1 MEPMFP
7 VRCANTSGLF
17 SKSNTAV
24 KHQVDLTFS
33 LILNRWH
40 CSKSRAHSSSPQLP
54 CNNRLSTVLDTSST
68 PLFVS
73 VTVCALYATNTLLH
87 FILNKSS
94 FQLHLRISR
103 SLRTC
108 PCFEP
113 TSTIE
118 SHLIKTWPAQ
128 HQDHRGNICFE
139 GLSFL
144 WGINFHSCSCLF
156 LAVIFCKIL
165 CFLTHAVS
173 HSVTSTYEHAPTP
186 YLFIC
191 DICLN

>member
-1 MEPMFP
+1 MFL
-7 VRCANTSGLF
+7 VRCTNTSALF

-40 CSKSRAHSSSPQLP
+40 CSKSRAHSSFPQLP
-54 CNNRLSTVLDTSST
+54 GNSRLSTVLDAGST

-73 VTVCALYATNTLLH
+73 VTVCGLYATDTLLR
-87 FILNKSS
+87 FILNSS

-103 SLRTC
+103 SLRRC

-128 HQDHRGNICFE
+128 HQDHRGDMCFE
-139 GLSFL
+139 GLSPL
-144 WGINFHSCSCLF
+144 WGM
-156 LAVIFCKIL
+156 
-165 CFLTHAVS
+165 LTFSHVPSTYQRYNHAVS
-173 HSVTSTYEHAPTP
+173 INGHKFMTKIYPS
-186 YLFIC
+186 
-191 DICLN
+191 